1 MVTVLQDRLLEFHP
15 DTLEYVRKEL
25 NLDKNG
31 RMDDA
36 VNLLEEWIKK
46 QQHFVK
52 KDFSRAYLERTLIT
66 AKGMVERAKQR
77 IDKLCTFKTL
87 MPEYYPRSV
96 AKGHFD
102 SLEPIVQY
110 GLLPKLTKE
119 HYRVSLFNVKSDDY
133 NSGHIHL
140 FYKYFVMLCEYIK
153 LNDYNTGFI
162 VALDFRD
169 ANILTFITKCTPM
182 ELRQIIT
189 LMTEGYGI
197 RIKQIHV
204 ITESKMLDTLVSFLK
219 QVLST
224 KLAGRIHMHKNLDT
238 FYEFVPKDILPVE
251 YGGSERP
258 LQIISDEWRDALT
271 SKEFMEYFAEM
282 YEAKTDESCRQSDKF
297 TEQYIGMPGSFR
309 ALSVD

>member
-1 MVTVLQDRLLEFHP
+1 MVTVLKDKLLEFHP
-15 DTLEYVRKEL
+15 DTLEHVRMEL

-36 VNLLEEWIKK
+36 VNLLEEWVKK

-52 KDFSRAYLERTLIT
+52 KDFSRAYLERTLIS

-87 MPEYYPRSV
+87 LPEYYPKSV

-110 GLLPKLTKE
+110 GLLPKLTKD

-140 FYKYFVMLCEYIK
+140 FYKYIVMICEYIK
-153 LNDYNTGFI
+153 INDYNNGFV

-169 ANILTFITKCTPM
+169 ANILTFVTKCTPM
-182 ELRQIIT
+182 DLRQVIT

-197 RIKQIHV
+197 RIKQIHL

-238 FYEFVPKDILPVE
+238 LYDFVPKDVLPVE
-251 YGGSERP
+251 YGGPAKS

-271 SKEFMEYFAEM
+271 SKDFMEYFAEM
-282 YEAKTDESCRQSDKF
+282 YEAKTDEACRQSDKF